1 MSKAHYHPKLMD
13 AVRLFKN
20 FDYLEDG
27 TPIYKDKAI
36 YFNEPYDQYRPEAKR
51 FRKMVTK
58 YISNKKNKLI
68 LYPETKIHPFYAS
81 KNFIK
86 IKEIFSD
93 VEVFSYNPFLGI
105 IPAEIS
111 DIFPASHSIISVED
125 DSQSFAANYSTF
137 IDAMKFFLK
146 VNQNKNKNIIIIAN
160 EFMKQIINHFYSQ
173 ENIIE
178 IFNSNIKIVDYKENV
193 LFEISEIQ

>member
-1 MSKAHYHPKLMD
+1 
-13 AVRLFKN
+13 
-20 FDYLEDG
+20 
-27 TPIYKDKAI
+27 
-36 YFNEPYDQYRPEAKR
+36 
-51 FRKMVTK
+51 MVTK
-58 YISNKKNKLI
+58 YIINNKNKLI

-86 IKEIFSD
+86 IKEIFSN

-111 DIFPASHSIISVED
+111 DIFPASHNIIAAED

-146 VNQNKNKNIIIIAN
+146 VNQGKNIMIIAN
-160 EFMKQIINHFYSQ
+160 EFMKQIIYYFYSQ

-178 IFNSNIKIVDYKENV
+178 VFNSNIKIVDYKENI